1 MSFDPNTDSAK
12 KDNYVNKYGRPKI
25 ELPRSII
32 FTIVLGA
39 IVITIVVAGTTTA
52 NPTKLLRGANNTTY
66 VNVTDGKSPGSA
78 IKNGCCYEPAIIDK
92 AEFIK
97 DPDKLRATMEEY
109 YELCGVC
116 PVFISVYDEDW
127 KKDGYA
133 DLGRYANNF
142 TTYTQNSNA
151 FVILVSVPGDKNQRQ
166 FFSYVIFQGRNAGTF
181 MTKSVSKHF
190 MKVIKEEGDS
200 GANSTDIFN
209 AAFRYAIDDANSK
222 INPTPAER
230 ALFVLKACLP
240 AIITIAVFLTILIV
254 LSVKFRREIKAG
266 NYSDNLF

>member
-1 MSFDPNTDSAK
+1 MSFDPNTESAK
-12 KDNYVNKYGRPKI
+12 RDNYVNKYGRPKI
-25 ELPRSII
+25 ELPRSIL

-39 IVITIVVAGTTTA
+39 IVITIVVAGTIPVK
-52 NPTKLLRGANNTTY
+52 PTKLLRSSNNSSY
-66 VNVTDGKSPGSA
+66 IYSPDSNSAGKG
-78 IKNGCCYEPAIIDK
+78 IMNGCCYEPAIIDK

-97 DPDKLRATMEEY
+97 DPDKLLATMEEY

-116 PVFISVYDEDW
+116 PVFISVFDEDW

-142 TTYTQNSNA
+142 TTYTSNDNA

-166 FFSYVIFQGRNAGTF
+166 FFSYVIFQGKNAGTF
-181 MTKSVSKHF
+181 MTQSVSKHF

-200 GANSTDIFN
+200 GANSTDVFN

-222 INPTPAER
+222 INPTPTEW
-230 ALFVLKACLP
+230 ALFLLKSYLP

-254 LSVKFRREIKAG
+254 LSVKFKREIKAG